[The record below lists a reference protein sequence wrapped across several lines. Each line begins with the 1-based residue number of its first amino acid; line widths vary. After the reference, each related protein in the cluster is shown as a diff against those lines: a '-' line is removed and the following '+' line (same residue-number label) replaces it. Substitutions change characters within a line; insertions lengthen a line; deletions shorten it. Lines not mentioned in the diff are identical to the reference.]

1 LCLVLLFVLPLR
13 SAPLTQSPPASGIVN
28 ANSNLRAG
36 PGTNYAKVGYAP
48 LGTPVQIVA
57 CNTGC
62 SWYQL
67 DSGKWI
73 AAWLVD
79 SDCDSSYPGVCIAPA
94 PPDLD
99 CSDIPYRNFQVVGT
113 DPHGFDG
120 DEDGIGCEGSGPT
133 PTFTPTPTTPS
144 PGVTP
149 TLTPPPTPTKVC
161 DPNYTGACIPLVSY
175 DLNCKDVLPSKR
187 FQSIGSDPH
196 NFDGDNDGLAC
207 E

>member
-1 LCLVLLFVLPLR
+1 MRIRVPAVGLALAVVMLLVVFT
-13 SAPLTQSPPASGIVN
+13 SAFAQQGVVKSN
-28 ANSNLRAG
+28 AILRAG

-48 LGTPVQIVA
+48 KGTQVQIAA

-62 SWYQL
+62 TWYQL

-79 SDCDSSYPGVCIAPA
+79 ATDDGSCDPSYPTLCIPSS

-99 CSDIPYRNFQVVGT
+99 CADIPVKSFQVVGD
-113 DPHGFDG
+113 DPHNFDA
-120 DEDGIGCEGSGPT
+120 DFDGIGCEPLPT
-133 PTFTPTPTTPS
+133 DTSDPDN
-144 PGVTP
+144 
-149 TLTPPPTPTKVC
+149 PPPPNDPPGGC
-161 DPNYTGACIPLVSY
+161 DPNYAGTCIPIVSY
-175 DLNCKDVLPSKR
+175 DLDCGDVSVKN

-207 E
+207 EK